1 MEFLIAA
8 ITLGLLGSFHC
19 IGMCGPIALALP
31 VHHLP
36 TPDKVVGLLI
46 YHIGRALVYSLIG
59 AFFGILGMGVVL
71 AGYQQALSIGLGV
84 IILLGLFFPA
94 SGLSRYIS
102 KPFAGLTF
110 RIKSAFSHFFQK
122 RSFSALFVTG
132 ALNGLLPCGLVYIA
146 LAGAMATGDV
156 LKGALFMA
164 VFGLGTLP
172 ALFSVSLF
180 SGISVKF
187 RTVVRKYIPVFAGL
201 LACLL
206 ILRGLGLGIPYVSP
220 SFSKENNTEHSCCHK
235 PESPESESSHG
246 H

>member
-84 IILLGLFFPA
+84 IILLGLFFP
-94 SGLSRYIS
+94 LPRI
-102 KPFAGLTF
+102 PLLLMFAYHNYTC
-110 RIKSAFSHFFQK
+110 R
-122 RSFSALFVTG
+122 ALIQ
-132 ALNGLLPCGLVYIA
+132 A
-146 LAGAMATGDV
+146 
-156 LKGALFMA
+156 
-164 VFGLGTLP
+164 
-172 ALFSVSLF
+172 
-180 SGISVKF
+180 
-187 RTVVRKYIPVFAGL
+187 
-201 LACLL
+201 
-206 ILRGLGLGIPYVSP
+206 
-220 SFSKENNTEHSCCHK
+220 
-235 PESPESESSHG
+235 
-246 H
+246 